1 MNYKLPEAHWVGGG
15 QPGWGARGLTRLSVP
30 MIVGPPILR
39 PGLAQIIPE
48 EAQDDSE
55 LRRAFDQFDEK
66 IDHWIEKEKVP
77 A

>member
-1 MNYKLPEAHWVGGG
+1 LSAAKRLRPPFTAYGYSTGGRT
-15 QPGWGARGLTRLSVP
+15 ALFCTRTYNRL
-30 MIVGPPILR
+30 LR

-48 EAQDDSE
+48 EALDDSD

-66 IDHWIEKEKVP
+66 IDHWIRQEKVP

>member
-1 MNYKLPEAHWVGGG
+1 
-15 QPGWGARGLTRLSVP
+15 
-30 MIVGPPILR
+30 LR

-55 LRRAFDQFDEK
+55 LRRAFDQFDER
-66 IDHWIEKEKVP
+66 IDHWIEREKVP

>member
-1 MNYKLPEAHWVGGG
+1 VTREGGRT
-15 QPGWGARGLTRLSVP
+15 ALFCTRTYNRL
-30 MIVGPPILR
+30 LR

-55 LRRAFDQFDEK
+55 LRQAFDQFDHK
-66 IDHWIEKEKVP
+66 IDRWIQKEKVP